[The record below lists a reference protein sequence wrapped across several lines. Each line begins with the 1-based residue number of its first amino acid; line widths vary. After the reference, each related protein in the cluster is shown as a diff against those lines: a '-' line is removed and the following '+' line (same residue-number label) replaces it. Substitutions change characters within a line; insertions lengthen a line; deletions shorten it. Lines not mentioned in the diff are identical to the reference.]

1 MKGWATIINLQL
13 EGMTSK
19 KKGETMSKTI
29 LIVDDEKEIREL
41 LQLYIEKDGYAV
53 IQAENGLE
61 ALKQAASARIDLAV
75 IDIMM
80 PELDGYQLIK
90 ELRERSNM
98 PIIIVSAKTENH
110 EKILGLDLG
119 ADDYVTKPFDP
130 LEVTARIKAQ
140 LRRYGGSA
148 ADYETILLTAGELCM
163 DVCACTLRF
172 GRGTISLTATEFNIM
187 KLFMQSPGRVYTKQQ
202 IYEAAWQGTDI
213 VDDNT
218 VMVAISKLRGKL
230 PGNGAVSIG
239 TVRGLGYRLE
249 VQT

>member
-1 MKGWATIINLQL
+1 MNRKR
-13 EGMTSK
+13 
-19 KKGETMSKTI
+19 GELVNKTI
-29 LIVDDEKEIREL
+29 LVVDDEKEIREL
-41 LQLYIEKDGYAV
+41 LRLYIEKDGYSV
-53 IQAENGLE
+53 IQAANGLE
-61 ALKQAASARIDLAV
+61 ALKRAASTRIDLAV

-90 ELRERSNM
+90 GLREHSNL
-98 PIIIVSAKTENH
+98 PIIVVSAKTENY

-140 LRRYGGSA
+140 LRRYDGGVSDRE
-148 ADYETILLTAGELCM
+148 ADLLTAGALCM
-163 DVCACTLRF
+163 DVSACILSL
-172 GRGTISLTATEFNIM
+172 GNGAIPLTATEFNIM

-202 IYEAAWQGTDI
+202 IYEAAWQETAI

-218 VMVAISKLRGKL
+218 VMVAISKLRSKL
-230 PGNGAVSIG
+230 PGGAVSIG

-249 VQT
+249 VRT

>member
-1 MKGWATIINLQL
+1 MNQ
-13 EGMTSK
+13 
-19 KKGETMSKTI
+19 TI

-41 LQLYIEKDGYAV
+41 LRLYIEKDGYLV
-53 IQAENGLE
+53 VQAENGVE
-61 ALKQAASARIDLAV
+61 ALKQADSKQIDLAI

-90 ELRERSNM
+90 ALRDRGNL
-98 PIIIVSAKTENH
+98 PIIVVSAKTESH

-130 LEVTARIKAQ
+130 LEIVARIRAR
-140 LRRYGGSA
+140 LRRPEAQSA
-148 ADYETILLTAGELCM
+148 DTGAILLTAGGLTL
-163 DVCACTLRF
+163 DISACTLRSVN
-172 GRGTISLTATEFNIM
+172 GSIQLTATEFNMM
-187 KLFMQSPGRVYTKQQ
+187 KLFMKSPGRVFTKQQ
-202 IYEAAWQGTDI
+202 IYDAAWQEEAI

-230 PGNGAVSIG
+230 PGDCGASIG

-249 VQT
+249 VRT

>member
-1 MKGWATIINLQL
+1 MNQ
-13 EGMTSK
+13 
-19 KKGETMSKTI
+19 TI

-41 LQLYIEKDGYAV
+41 LRLYIEKDGYSV

-61 ALKQAASARIDLAV
+61 AIKQADSGQIDLAV

-90 ELRERSNM
+90 ALRERGNL
-98 PIIIVSAKTENH
+98 PIIVLSAKTENH

-130 LEVTARIKAQ
+130 LEVLARIRAR
-140 LRRYGGSA
+140 LRRHDA
-148 ADYETILLTAGELCM
+148 QTADAGAFILTAGGLKL
-163 DVCACTLRF
+163 DTSACILHF
-172 GRGTISLTATEFNIM
+172 GSESIQLTATEFNMM
-187 KLFMQSPGRVYTKQQ
+187 KLFMQSPNRVFTKQQ
-202 IYEAAWQGTDI
+202 IYDAAWQEAAA

-230 PGNGAVSIG
+230 PVDSGVSIG

-249 VQT
+249 AQG

>member
-1 MKGWATIINLQL
+1 MH
-13 EGMTSK
+13 
-19 KKGETMSKTI
+19 KTI

-41 LQLYIEKDGYAV
+41 LRLYIEKEGYVV

-61 ALKQAASARIDLAV
+61 ALKQAASKRIDLAV

-90 ELRERSNM
+90 GLRERSIL
-98 PIIIVSAKTENH
+98 PIIVVSAKTQNH

-130 LEVTARIKAQ
+130 MEVIARIKAQ
-140 LRRYGGSA
+140 LRRYEAGSS
-148 ADYETILLTAGELCM
+148 DCEMPLLKAGELCL
-163 DVCACTLRF
+163 DVCACSLFF
-172 GRGTISLTATEFNIM
+172 GSEMVPLTATEFNMM

-202 IYEAAWQGTDI
+202 IYEAAWHEAII

-218 VMVAISKLRGKL
+218 VMVAISKLRTKL
-230 PGNGAVSIG
+230 PADGRVSIG

-249 VQT
+249 VHT

>member
-1 MKGWATIINLQL
+1 MN
-13 EGMTSK
+13 
-19 KKGETMSKTI
+19 KTI

-41 LQLYIEKDGYAV
+41 LRLYIEKDGYSV

-61 ALKQAASARIDLAV
+61 ALKQAASARVDLAV

-90 ELRERSNM
+90 GLRERSNL

-130 LEVTARIKAQ
+130 LEVIARIKAQ
-140 LRRYGGSA
+140 LRRYDVGALDFEA
-148 ADYETILLTAGELCM
+148 ALLTSGELCM
-163 DVCACTLRF
+163 DVSACTLRS
-172 GRGTISLTATEFNIM
+172 GSEIIPLTATEFNMM

-202 IYEAAWQGTDI
+202 IYEAAWQEAAI

-230 PGNGAVSIG
+230 SKESTVSIG

-249 VQT
+249 VRT

>member
-1 MKGWATIINLQL
+1 MN
-13 EGMTSK
+13 K
-19 KKGETMSKTI
+19 KIM
-29 LIVDDEKEIREL
+29 IVDDEKEIREL
-41 LQLYIEKDGYAV
+41 LRLYIEKDGYSV
-53 IQAENGLE
+53 IQAKNGLE
-61 ALKQAASARIDLAV
+61 ALKQAKSMQIDLAV

-90 ELRERSNM
+90 GLRENSNI

-130 LEVTARIKAQ
+130 LEVIARIKAQ
-140 LRRYGGSA
+140 LRRYNGYV
-148 ADYETILLTAGELCM
+148 ADSEVDLLIAGELCM
-163 DVCACTLRF
+163 DIYAYKLNF
-172 GRGTISLTATEFNIM
+172 GRVTIPLTATEFNIM

-202 IYEAAWQGTDI
+202 IYEAAWQEGSI

-230 PGNGAVSIG
+230 PEEGAVSIG

-249 VQT
+249 VCK

>member
-1 MKGWATIINLQL
+1 MN
-13 EGMTSK
+13 
-19 KKGETMSKTI
+19 KTI
-29 LIVDDEKEIREL
+29 LVVDDEKEIREL
-41 LQLYIEKDGYAV
+41 LRLYIEKDGYSV

-90 ELRERSNM
+90 GLRAHSNL
-98 PIIIVSAKTENH
+98 PIIVVSAKTQNH

-119 ADDYVTKPFDP
+119 ADDYVAKPFDP
-130 LEVTARIKAQ
+130 LEIVARIKAQ
-140 LRRYGGSA
+140 LRRYDGVTADAERVMLSAGGLS
-148 ADYETILLTAGELCM
+148 L
-163 DVCACTLRF
+163 DVTACTLRF
-172 GRGTISLTATEFNIM
+172 GTGIIPLTATEFNMM
-187 KLFMQSPGRVYTKQQ
+187 KLFMQQPGRVFTKQQ
-202 IYEAAWQGTDI
+202 IYDAAWQESAI

-230 PGNGAVSIG
+230 PGDSAVSIG

-249 VQT
+249 VGI

>member
-1 MKGWATIINLQL
+1 MNQ
-13 EGMTSK
+13 
-19 KKGETMSKTI
+19 TI

-41 LQLYIEKDGYAV
+41 LRLYIEKDGYSV
-53 IQAENGLE
+53 VQAENGSE
-61 ALKQAASARIDLAV
+61 ALKQADSAQIDLAI

-90 ELRERSNM
+90 ALRERGNL
-98 PIIIVSAKTENH
+98 PIIVVSAKTENH

-130 LEVTARIKAQ
+130 LEVIARIRAR
-140 LRRYGGSA
+140 LRRYGAQTVDYGA
-148 ADYETILLTAGELCM
+148 ALLTAGGLTL
-163 DVCACTLRF
+163 DTSACTLHSDNES
-172 GRGTISLTATEFNIM
+172 IPLTATEFNMM
-187 KLFMQSPGRVYTKQQ
+187 KLFMQSPGRVFTKQQ
-202 IYEAAWQGTDI
+202 IYDAAWQEAAA

-230 PGNGAVSIG
+230 PGNCEVSIG

-249 VQT
+249 AQR

>member
-1 MKGWATIINLQL
+1 MNQ
-13 EGMTSK
+13 
-19 KKGETMSKTI
+19 TI

-41 LQLYIEKDGYAV
+41 LRLYIEKDGYSV

-61 ALKQAASARIDLAV
+61 ALKQVGSVQIDLAI

-90 ELRERSNM
+90 ALRERGNL
-98 PIIIVSAKTENH
+98 PIIVVSAKTENH

-130 LEVTARIKAQ
+130 LELIARIRAS
-140 LRRYGGSA
+140 LRRYGVQTADSA
-148 ADYETILLTAGELCM
+148 AALLTVGGLTL
-163 DVCACTLRF
+163 DTTACTLRY
-172 GRGTISLTATEFNIM
+172 GNENIQLTATEFNMM
-187 KLFMQSPGRVYTKQQ
+187 KLFMQSPGRVFTKQQ
-202 IYEAAWQGTDI
+202 IYDAAWQETTA

-230 PGNGAVSIG
+230 PGDCGVSIG

-249 VQT
+249 A

>member
-1 MKGWATIINLQL
+1 MNQ
-13 EGMTSK
+13 
-19 KKGETMSKTI
+19 TI

-41 LQLYIEKDGYAV
+41 LRLYIEKDGYSV

-61 ALKQAASARIDLAV
+61 ALIQADSAQIDLAI

-80 PELDGYQLIK
+80 PELDGYGLIK
-90 ELRERSNM
+90 ALRERGNL
-98 PIIIVSAKTENH
+98 PIIVVSAKAENH

-130 LEVTARIKAQ
+130 LEVVARIRAR
-140 LRRYGGSA
+140 LRRHDVQTADSGA
-148 ADYETILLTAGELCM
+148 ALLTVGGLTL
-163 DVCACTLRF
+163 DTSACTLRF
-172 GRGTISLTATEFNIM
+172 GNESIQLTATEFNMM
-187 KLFMQSPGRVYTKQQ
+187 KLFMQSPGRVFTKQQ
-202 IYEAAWQGTDI
+202 IYDAAWQEAVA

-230 PGNGAVSIG
+230 PGDCGVSIG

-249 VQT
+249 AQK

>member
-1 MKGWATIINLQL
+1 MNLRL
-13 EGMTSK
+13 EGMMRK
-19 KKGETMSKTI
+19 KRGETMSKTI
-29 LIVDDEKEIREL
+29 LIVDDEREIREL
-41 LQLYIEKDGYAV
+41 LRLYIEKEGYIV

-61 ALKQAASARIDLAV
+61 ALKQSASVRIDLAV

-80 PELDGYQLIK
+80 PELNGYQLIK
-90 ELRERSNM
+90 GLRERSNL
-98 PIIIVSAKTENH
+98 PIIVVSAKTENH

-140 LRRYGGSA
+140 LRRYNGSMVDCE
-148 ADYETILLTAGELCM
+148 ADLLTTGELSLDICSCILHYGSETIP
-163 DVCACTLRF
+163 
-172 GRGTISLTATEFNIM
+172 LTATEFNMM

-202 IYEAAWQGTDI
+202 IYEAAWQEAAI

-218 VMVAISKLRGKL
+218 VMVAISKLRSKL
-230 PGNGAVSIG
+230 PDLGSVSIG

-249 VQT
+249 VRT

>member
-1 MKGWATIINLQL
+1 MNLRL
-13 EGMTSK
+13 EGKMSK
-19 KKGETMSKTI
+19 ERGETMSKTI

-41 LQLYIEKDGYAV
+41 LRLYIEKDGYFV

-61 ALKQAASARIDLAV
+61 ALKQSAAAQIDLAV

-80 PELDGYQLIK
+80 PKLDGYQLIK
-90 ELRERSNM
+90 GLRERSNL

-130 LEVTARIKAQ
+130 LEVIARIKAQ
-140 LRRYGGSA
+140 LRRYNGGA
-148 ADYETILLTAGELCM
+148 ADSEAALLTAGKLCM
-163 DVCACTLRF
+163 DVFACTLSF
-172 GRGTISLTATEFNIM
+172 SSGTIPLTATEFNMM

-202 IYEAAWQGTDI
+202 IYEAAWQEAAI

-218 VMVAISKLRGKL
+218 VMVAISKLRVKL
-230 PGNGAVSIG
+230 PCDGAVSIG

-249 VQT
+249 VHT

>member
-1 MKGWATIINLQL
+1 
-13 EGMTSK
+13 
-19 KKGETMSKTI
+19 MSQTI

-41 LQLYIEKDGYAV
+41 LRLYIEKDGYSV
-53 IQAENGLE
+53 RQAGNGVE
-61 ALKQAASARIDLAV
+61 ALEQFNSASIDLAV

-90 ELRERSNM
+90 ALRERGDA
-98 PIIIVSAKTENH
+98 PIIVVSAKSENH

-130 LEVTARIKAQ
+130 LEVVARIRAR
-140 LRRYGGSA
+140 LRRQDSSDSHTAVLTTGGLA
-148 ADYETILLTAGELCM
+148 LDAP
-163 DVCACTLRF
+163 ACTLYF
-172 GRGTISLTATEFNIM
+172 GSEPIPLTATEFNMM
-187 KLFMQSPGRVYTKQQ
+187 KMFMQNPGRVFTKQQ
-202 IYEAAWQGTDI
+202 IYEAAWQENAI

-230 PGNGAVSIG
+230 PADCRAGIG

-249 VQT
+249 VRR

>member
-1 MKGWATIINLQL
+1 MNQ
-13 EGMTSK
+13 
-19 KKGETMSKTI
+19 TI

-41 LQLYIEKDGYAV
+41 LRLYIEKDGYSV

-61 ALKQAASARIDLAV
+61 AIKQADSEQIDLAV

-90 ELRERSNM
+90 ALRERGNL
-98 PIIIVSAKTENH
+98 PIIVLSAKTENH

-130 LEVTARIKAQ
+130 LEVLARIRAR
-140 LRRYGGSA
+140 LRRHDA
-148 ADYETILLTAGELCM
+148 QTADAGAFILTAGGLKM
-163 DVCACTLRF
+163 DTSACTLHF
-172 GRGTISLTATEFNIM
+172 GSESIQLTATEFNMM
-187 KLFMQSPGRVYTKQQ
+187 KLFMQSPNRVFTKQQ
-202 IYEAAWQGTDI
+202 IYDAAWQEAAA

-230 PGNGAVSIG
+230 PVDSGVSIG

-249 VQT
+249 AQG

>member
-1 MKGWATIINLQL
+1 MNLRL
-13 EGMTSK
+13 DGMISQ
-19 KKGETMSKTI
+19 KKGETMKKTI

-41 LQLYIEKDGYAV
+41 LRLYIEKDGYKV

-61 ALKQAASARIDLAV
+61 ALKLADSTRIDLAV

-80 PELDGYQLIK
+80 PKLDGYQLIK
-90 ELRERSNM
+90 GLRERSKL
-98 PIIIVSAKTENH
+98 PILVVSAKTQNH

-130 LEVTARIKAQ
+130 LEVMARIKAQ
-140 LRRYGGSA
+140 LRRFDLSIA
-148 ADYETILLTAGELCM
+148 TIQDELLTIGELRM
-163 DVCACTLRF
+163 DVAACTLFFEDRL
-172 GRGTISLTATEFNIM
+172 ISLTATEYNIM

-202 IYEAAWQGTDI
+202 IYEAAWQESTM

-218 VMVAISKLRGKL
+218 VMVAISKLRSKL
-230 PGNGAVSIG
+230 PEDGSVIIG

-249 VQT
+249 VNS

>member
-1 MKGWATIINLQL
+1 MNQ
-13 EGMTSK
+13 
-19 KKGETMSKTI
+19 TI

-41 LQLYIEKDGYAV
+41 LRLYIEKDGYSTV
-53 IQAENGLE
+53 QAENGLE
-61 ALKQAASARIDLAV
+61 ALKQADSAQIDLAI

-90 ELRERSNM
+90 ALRERGNL
-98 PIIIVSAKTENH
+98 PIIVLSAKTENH

-130 LEVTARIKAQ
+130 LEVIARIRAR
-140 LRRYGGSA
+140 LRRHGAQTAASSA
-148 ADYETILLTAGELCM
+148 ALLTVGGLTL
-163 DVCACTLRF
+163 DTSACSLHS
-172 GRGTISLTATEFNIM
+172 GNESIQLTATEFNMM
-187 KLFMQSPGRVYTKQQ
+187 KLFMQSPSRVFTKQQ
-202 IYEAAWQGTDI
+202 IYDAAWQEAAA

-230 PGNGAVSIG
+230 PGDCGVSIG

-249 VQT
+249 AQR

>member
-1 MKGWATIINLQL
+1 MK
-13 EGMTSK
+13 
-19 KKGETMSKTI
+19 KTI

-41 LQLYIEKDGYAV
+41 LRLYIEKDGYAV

-61 ALKQAASARIDLAV
+61 ALKQAASTRIDLAV

-90 ELRERSNM
+90 GLREHSNL
-98 PIIIVSAKTENH
+98 PIIVVSAKTENH

-140 LRRYGGSA
+140 LRRYDGSVEDFKA
-148 ADYETILLTAGELCM
+148 ALLTAGELCM
-163 DVCACTLRF
+163 DVSACTLRF
-172 GRGTISLTATEFNIM
+172 GSGTIPLTATEFNIM

-202 IYEAAWQGTDI
+202 IYEAAWQEAAI

-218 VMVAISKLRGKL
+218 VMVAISKLRSKL
-230 PGNGAVSIG
+230 PEDDAVSIG

-249 VQT
+249 VRA

>member
-1 MKGWATIINLQL
+1 MMNQ
-13 EGMTSK
+13 
-19 KKGETMSKTI
+19 TI

-41 LQLYIEKDGYAV
+41 LRLYVEKDGYTV
-53 IQAENGLE
+53 IQAGNGRE
-61 ALKQAASARIDLAV
+61 ALKQAAAARVDLAV

-90 ELRERSNM
+90 GLREHSNL
-98 PIIIVSAKTENH
+98 PIIVVSAKTENH

-130 LEVTARIKAQ
+130 LEVLARIKAQ
-140 LRRYGGSA
+140 LRRYSGGAADSA
-148 ADYETILLTAGELCM
+148 AAVLTAGELCM
-163 DVCACTLRF
+163 DISVCSLRL
-172 GRGTISLTATEFNIM
+172 GSAAIHLTATEYNMM

-202 IYEAAWQGTDI
+202 LYEAAWQETAI

-218 VMVAISKLRGKL
+218 VMVAISKLRAKL
-230 PGNGAVSIG
+230 PGGSGVSIG

-249 VQT
+249 VHP

>member
-1 MKGWATIINLQL
+1 MKKN
-13 EGMTSK
+13 
-19 KKGETMSKTI
+19 I

-41 LQLYIEKDGYAV
+41 MRLYIEKEGFCV

-61 ALKQAASARIDLAV
+61 ALKQAASERIDLAV

-80 PELDGYQLIK
+80 PELNGYQLMK
-90 ELRERSNM
+90 SLREHSNI

-140 LRRYGGSA
+140 LRRYDGCAVDSQA
-148 ADYETILLTAGELCM
+148 ALLTAGELCM

-172 GRGTISLTATEFNIM
+172 GSRIIPLTATEFNIM

-202 IYEAAWQGTDI
+202 IYEAAWQETAM

-218 VMVAISKLRGKL
+218 VMVAISKLRSKL
-230 PGNGAVSIG
+230 PGDGEVFIG

-249 VQT
+249 VRT

>member
-1 MKGWATIINLQL
+1 VNQ
-13 EGMTSK
+13 
-19 KKGETMSKTI
+19 TI

-41 LQLYIEKDGYAV
+41 LRLYIEKDGYSV

-61 ALKQAASARIDLAV
+61 AIKQADSEQIDLAV

-90 ELRERSNM
+90 ALRERGNL
-98 PIIIVSAKTENH
+98 PIIVLSAKTENH

-130 LEVTARIKAQ
+130 LEVLARIRAR
-140 LRRYGGSA
+140 LRRHDA
-148 ADYETILLTAGELCM
+148 QTADAGAFILTAGGLKM
-163 DVCACTLRF
+163 DTSACTLHF
-172 GRGTISLTATEFNIM
+172 GSESIQLTATEFNMM
-187 KLFMQSPGRVYTKQQ
+187 KLFMQSPNRVFTKQQ
-202 IYEAAWQGTDI
+202 IYDAAWQEAAA

-230 PGNGAVSIG
+230 PVDSGVSIG

-249 VQT
+249 AQG